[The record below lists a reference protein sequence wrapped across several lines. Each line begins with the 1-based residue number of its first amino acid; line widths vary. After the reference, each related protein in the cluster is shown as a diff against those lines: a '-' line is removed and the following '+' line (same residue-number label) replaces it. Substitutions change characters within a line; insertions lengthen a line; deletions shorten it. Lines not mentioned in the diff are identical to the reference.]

1 MQTRIVPLLCCDEI
15 WFELRSV
22 SHSSASPSLYK
33 QGVLGVKQTRGF
45 VLSMSLSTT
54 SARTWGPRALSRVA
68 PRLMHHC
75 VCGYLQA
82 NLLDERASWKGRQGA
97 LDGNQVVN
105 SDPPDPRVK
114 GGAQGSFRAV
124 FVIRGTLDRQ
134 RMPRFFACEDSL

>member
-1 MQTRIVPLLCCDEI
+1 M
-15 WFELRSV
+15 
-22 SHSSASPSLYK
+22 
-33 QGVLGVKQTRGF
+33 
-45 VLSMSLSTT
+45 
-54 SARTWGPRALSRVA
+54 
-68 PRLMHHC
+68 
-75 VCGYLQA
+75 
-82 NLLDERASWKGRQGA
+82 LDERASWKGRQGA

>member
-1 MQTRIVPLLCCDEI
+1 M
-15 WFELRSV
+15 
-22 SHSSASPSLYK
+22 
-33 QGVLGVKQTRGF
+33 KQTRGF

-75 VCGYLQA
+75 VCDYLQA

-114 GGAQGSFRAV
+114 GGRARQLPSCFCDSRNAGPAEDAQVFRL
-124 FVIRGTLDRQ
+124 RRL
-134 RMPRFFACEDSL
+134 SLSLSKVSSSPL